1 MNSPVKEPERLDPA
15 FTWSS
20 LERASDERLLTLAR
34 GGVDVAVEAI
44 VRRYQATLVRYAT
57 RFLEPER
64 AEAVAQEALIKGL
77 ATLQGDS
84 KRVHL
89 RSWLY
94 RVVHNEA
101 VDVARRRSDRD
112 EHRDE
117 DEGEAQSAEYLA
129 RVERLRGIVIGI
141 NRPEVAYAESVERA
155 PEEISRDLAQ
165 ARAGVEALISRA
177 RESVRSAPGALV
189 PVRQVRNWFENLSSP
204 AMRGMVTAGAAAV
217 VVAAVAGAATL
228 GNHGGGL
235 DSGSTNPSAS
245 SSQDQKPK
253 VAGPRRE
260 GGTRTTS
267 DESKSS
273 RRTQAPDR
281 APVTPSVTTP
291 DPTTVP
297 APSGAG
303 STDSQTTKQGSK
315 PKKSKPSQEGDS
327 GEQVTVLGE
336 RKGATGS
343 SGDSQTPNQGTSG
356 AGGGQ

>member
-1 MNSPVKEPERLDPA
+1 V
-15 FTWSS
+15 
-20 LERASDERLLTLAR
+20 
-34 GGVDVAVEAI
+34 
-44 VRRYQATLVRYAT
+44 
-57 RFLEPER
+57 
-64 AEAVAQEALIKGL
+64 
-77 ATLQGDS
+77 
-84 KRVHL
+84 
-89 RSWLY
+89 
-94 RVVHNEA
+94 
-101 VDVARRRSDRD
+101 
-112 EHRDE
+112 

-129 RVERLRGIVIGI
+129 RVERLRGLVIGI

-155 PEEISRDLAQ
+155 PEQISRDLAQ

-177 RESVRSAPGALV
+177 RESFRSAPGTLV

-267 DESKSS
+267 EESKGS
-273 RRTQAPDR
+273 RRAQAPER

-297 APSGAG
+297 APSGTG
-303 STDSQTTKQGSK
+303 STDSQTSEPKQGSS
-315 PKKSKPSQEGDS
+315 PKKSKPSHEGDS

-343 SGDSQTPNQGTSG
+343 GVNGNSQTPNQGTSG
-356 AGGGQ
+356 GGGGP